1 MAWQARVCQAMAPRG
16 ADVSHPPY
24 PFSREHFRVQYPA
37 QVSPRLELH
46 DSVHRVIDVGEGGLR
61 YVAAGAPEP
70 VAGAAFQGLV
80 RFHRGEIASIRGEV
94 LRVVNGE
101 VSVRLES
108 GVPCKIVLDE
118 QQYLLEQQYG
128 LNW

>member
-1 MAWQARVCQAMAPRG
+1 
-16 ADVSHPPY
+16 
-24 PFSREHFRVQYPA
+24 
-37 QVSPRLELH
+37 
-46 DSVHRVIDVGEGGLR
+46 
-61 YVAAGAPEP
+61 
-70 VAGAAFQGLV
+70 V